1 MLRAGKSAT
10 FGRLSR
16 TAMLDNSQ
24 KIGK

>member
-1 MLRAGKSAT
+1 MLRAGKPAT
-10 FGRLSR
+10 FDRISR